1 MDRIK
6 IGKFIASCRKDKRIT
21 QEQLAEILGV
31 TSKSVSKWQ
40 NGICLPE
47 ALLYEP
53 LCTALEITIN
63 ELFAGHRIKE
73 EDYKRIADENLMQML
88 KYKLYS
94 LSNKD
99 ITFNEFDDALTQIS
113 ELTAQLKSFKTKN
126 EAVVYLME
134 HTNSSFEL
142 CERVYDFYTGLF
154 NIKQLQWFN
163 EKTCVIPL
171 PVQQ

>member
-6 IGKFIASCRKDKRIT
+6 IGVFIAMCRKEKNIT
-21 QEQLAEILGV
+21 QEQLAEMLGV
-31 TSKSVSKWQ
+31 TSKSVSKWE
-40 NGICLPE
+40 NGICLPG

-63 ELFAGHRIKE
+63 ELFAGYRIKD

-99 ITFNEFDDALTQIS
+99 ITFHEFDTALKQIS
-113 ELTAQLKSFKTKN
+113 EMTAQLKAFQTKN
-126 EAVVYLME
+126 EAVVFLME
-134 HTNSSFEL
+134 QTHSSYET
-142 CERVYDFYTGLF
+142 CASAYDFYIGLF
-154 NIKQLQWFN
+154 DLVDFEDDK
-163 EKTCVIPL
+163 
-171 PVQQ
+171 